1 MANNDRKYS
10 LDTKIAVLCGGLS
23 SEREVSLRS
32 GKNVFEACRKLKNIS
47 FSGSTEQWILIS
59 FGEGWCSD
67 IPADKVVCSDGE
79 AALE

>member
-1 MANNDRKYS
+1 MVIRRFTVA
-10 LDTKIAVLCGGLS
+10 LLCVGLT
-23 SEREVSLRS
+23 EINLPKGVTAI